1 MATVGEMERNQI
13 QERQLEGI
21 AISKARGVYKGR
33 TIWTKE
39 NPIEFLTKTKNK
51 KAIELLGKSCNSVE
65 IAKITRL
72 HQNTVIKIKKLPLT
86 LSSN

>member
-1 MATVGEMERNQI
+1 MEKNQI

-21 AISKARGVYKGR
+21 AISKAREVYKGHNKG
-33 TIWTKE
+33 TKE

-51 KAIELLGKSCNSVE
+51 KAIELLEKGYKNVE
-65 IAKITRL
+65 IAKITGL
-72 HQNTVIKIKKLPLT
+72 YQNTVIKIKKLSST

>member
-1 MATVGEMERNQI
+1 MERNQI

-33 TIWTKE
+33 SIWNKE
-39 NPIEFLTKTKNK
+39 NRNKFLAKTKNN
-51 KAIELLGKSCNSVE
+51 KAIELLEKGYKNVE
-65 IAKITRL
+65 IAKINGL
-72 HQNTVIKIKKLPLT
+72 HQNTVIKIKKLSST